1 VTAPPPSREG
11 AGRRLRIFIVAAEAS
26 GDRLGAAL
34 MRALGKRASI
44 APEFRGVGGTAMG
57 AAGLASLFPIDDL
70 SIIGLAAI
78 PRRVPAILR
87 RIRTTVAAVIAA
99 RPDILVIIDSPDFT
113 HRVARRVRATAP
125 GIPIVD
131 YVSPTVWAWRPGRA
145 RAMRAYVDHL
155 LALLPF
161 EPAEHVRLGGPPCT
175 YVGHPLIE
183 EIESLRPNSAE
194 QERRLADPPIVLVL
208 PGSRSGEIRRLLSPF
223 GAAVA
228 LVARHAGPIDLVLPT
243 LPHLADHLASATA
256 DWMVRPRIVVDP
268 AEKRAAFR
276 VARAALAASGT
287 VTLELA
293 LAGVPTV
300 AAYRLSLF
308 EYGVAR
314 CLIRVPSVILAN
326 LVLGQSAVPEFLQH
340 DCKPD
345 RLAFALE
352 ALLGDTPERRR
363 QLEAFARLDPL
374 MGVGTL
380 SPSERAADVV
390 LSVARRGSDDGRR
403 TTDD

>member
-1 VTAPPPSREG
+1 VNAPPPLEG
-11 AGRRLRIFIVAAEAS
+11 VGRRLRIFIVAAEAS

-34 MRALGKRASI
+34 MRALIQRTDV
-44 APEFRGVGGTAMG
+44 APEFSGVGGSAMR

-70 SIIGLAAI
+70 SIIGIAAI
-78 PRRVPAILR
+78 PRQVPAILR
-87 RIRTTVAAVIAA
+87 RIRATGAAVIAA
-99 RPDILVIIDSPDFT
+99 RPDVLVIIDSPDFT
-113 HRVARRVRATAP
+113 HRVARRVRAAASD
-125 GIPIVD
+125 IPIVD

-161 EPAEHVRLGGPPCT
+161 EPAEHARLGGPPCS

-183 EIESLRPNSAE
+183 EISGLRPNSAE

-208 PGSRSGEIRRLLSPF
+208 PGSRSGELRRLLGPF
-223 GAAVA
+223 GEALA
-228 LVARHAGPIDLVLPT
+228 LVARRVGPIDLVLPT
-243 LPHLADHLASATA
+243 LAHLADRLAGATA
-256 DWMVRPRIVVDP
+256 EWTVRPRIVTDP
-268 AEKRAAFR
+268 AEKHAAFR

-326 LVLGQSAVPEFLQH
+326 LVLGESVVPEFLQF
-340 DCKPD
+340 DCRPD
-345 RLAFALE
+345 KLAPALD
-352 ALLGDTPERRR
+352 AILGDTPERRR
-363 QLEAFARLDPL
+363 QLEAFARLDLL

-380 SPSERAADVV
+380 SPSERAAEVV
-390 LSVARRGSDDGRR
+390 LSVADRARTHNGSLPAFR
-403 TTDD
+403 